1 MASPPTLDFLDSNHH
16 AVLGTFRKDRSIQL
30 SPVLAV
36 RLTASTIGI
45 SSRETAIKTKNLRNN
60 PSAFVCVFPDAFF
73 GDWIQIDG
81 VASVHSLPEAMEE
94 LVQYYRLAA
103 GEHNDWEGY
112 RASMIAERR
121 VLIEITTTRI
131 GPSISG

>member
-1 MASPPTLDFLDSNHH
+1 MASPPTIDFLDTHHH

-36 RLTASTIGI
+36 RLTPSTIGI

-60 PSAFVCVFPDAFF
+60 PSAFVCVFPDTFF
-73 GDWIQIDG
+73 GDWIQVDG
-81 VASVHSLPEAMEE
+81 VASVHSLPDAMEE
-94 LVQYYRLAA
+94 LIQYYRLAA
-103 GEHNDWEGY
+103 GEHDDWEAY